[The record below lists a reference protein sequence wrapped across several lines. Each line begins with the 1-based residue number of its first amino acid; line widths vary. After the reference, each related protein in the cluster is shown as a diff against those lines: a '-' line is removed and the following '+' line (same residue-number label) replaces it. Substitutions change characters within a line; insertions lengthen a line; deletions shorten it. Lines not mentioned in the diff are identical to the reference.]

1 MRAPFVLLVVF
12 LALIWG
18 SFSSAHR
25 TIAGQ
30 ISASP
35 GSSVTLTLHLLAAP
49 GHLLNRETPTQIS
62 LETPFGGPIVATL
75 EGAYT
80 RSFDPNFPEYY
91 GIVKPLEF
99 RLEVPPNTLPGRYTL
114 KLSGQV
120 RFCSK
125 TQHLC
130 VANLLELPYTLE
142 VGGKKK
148 LDLHAFALVGIEA
161 LEQP

>member
-1 MRAPFVLLVVF
+1 MRSTLVLF
-12 LALIWG
+12 ALIWG
-18 SFSSAHR
+18 SFSSAHQ
-25 TIAGQ
+25 TIPGQ
-30 ISASP
+30 ISALP
-35 GSSVTLTLHLLAAP
+35 GSSVTLTLHLLPAP
-49 GHLLNRETPTQIS
+49 GHLLNREAPTQIS

-80 RSFDPNFPEYY
+80 RSFDPDFAEYY

-99 RLEVPPNTLPGRYTL
+99 RLEVPKNALPGRYTL

-125 TQHLC
+125 IQHLC
-130 VANLLELPYTLE
+130 VMSALELPYTLE
-142 VGGKKK
+142 VGGAKK
-148 LDLHAFALVGIEA
+148 LDLHAFALVGIDP

>member
-1 MRAPFVLLVVF
+1 MCARSIF
-12 LALIWG
+12 LALILA
-18 SFSSAHR
+18 SFSSAHQ
-25 TIAGQ
+25 IIPGQ
-30 ISASP
+30 ISAPP
-35 GSSVTLTLHLLAAP
+35 GLSVTLTLHLLPAL
-49 GHLLNRETPTQIS
+49 GHLLNREAPTQIS
-62 LETPFGGPIVATL
+62 LETPFGSPVVATL

-80 RSFDPNFPEYY
+80 RSFDLDFAEYY

-99 RLEVPPNTLPGRYTL
+99 RLKIPQNTLPGRYTL

-130 VANLLELPYTLE
+130 VSSQLELPYTLE

-148 LDLHAFALVGIEA
+148 LDLHAFALVGIDL

>member
-1 MRAPFVLLVVF
+1 MRAPFVLL
-12 LALIWG
+12 ALILA
-18 SFSSAHR
+18 SLSSAHQY
-25 TIAGQ
+25 IPGQ

-49 GHLLNRETPTQIS
+49 GHLLNREAPTQIS
-62 LETPFGGPIVATL
+62 LETPFGGPIVSTL

-80 RSFDPNFPEYY
+80 RSFDPDFAEYY
-91 GIVKPLEF
+91 GIVRPLGF
-99 RLEVPPNTLPGRYTL
+99 RLEVPNNTLPGRYTL

-130 VANLLELPYTLE
+130 VSNALELPYTLE
-142 VGGKKK
+142 VGKGKK
-148 LDLHAFALVGIEA
+148 LNLHAFALVGIDP